1 MCVVWPG
8 SINWMTPPQMH
19 INFDVLFN
27 AGALQS
33 ITVGAPINQGAGVP
47 GTHGAGVGAPI
58 AAAVVAITA
67 GLVGA

>member
-1 MCVVWPG
+1 
-8 SINWMTPPQMH
+8 MH

>member
-47 GTHGAGVGAPI
+47 GR
-58 AAAVVAITA
+58 TA
-67 GLVGA
+67 LESEHPSQQPWLR